1 MGEEKDVL
9 KALRKGPRTFE
20 ELRTDFPNVGL
31 SQLLI
36 HMEGKHLVENR
47 GGTWFSLEKRMSTLL
62 KIVNIA
68 VCSLLAVSIVYLLL
82 LSSSYS
88 AEFEDIQNHNQVLLE
103 DKIKTE
109 QQLSIVNQEKED
121 IDAVY
126 AEKVDELNKEQ
137 NTTLELYIPLE
148 EEQNAVDALQK
159 ELMKYNCLETCP
171 PDTFVTVDNPYIIE
185 KVGEITAGLKT
196 LREKQEKVY
205 EFVRDKILENNY
217 IYKTGREDLWEYPE
231 DILKRGWGSWED
243 KFMVLLTMLRT
254 AGTPQEQVRF
264 IAADVDGNDN
274 WVWVEVYDGSVWW
287 ILDPLEGYE
296 FTSTPKDAFYQ
307 EHTVIILWWFNDG
320 GYYRD

>member
-103 DKIKTE
+103 DKTKTE

-126 AEKVDELNKEQ
+126 AEKEDELNKEQ

-185 KVGEITAGLKT
+185 KVGEITAGLTT
-196 LREKQEKVY
+196 LREKQEAVY
-205 EFVRDKILENNY
+205 EFVRDEILLNDY
-217 IYKTGREDLWEYPE
+217 IYKMGREDLWEYPE

-254 AGTPQEQVRF
+254 AGTPQEDVRF
-264 IAADVDGNDN
+264 IAADVDGNDS
-274 WVWVEVYDGSVWW
+274 WAWVEVYDGSVWW
-287 ILDPLEGYE
+287 ILDPFEGYE

-307 EHTVIILWWFNDG
+307 EHTVIVLWWFNDG